1 MKVSIITPF
10 YHGRDYM
17 KGYQQMLEA
26 VERYTAAHPA
36 ADGTRDTVEVI
47 IVNDSPEVPVPL
59 SGINLGK
66 PYWRVITNVKNVGIH
81 ASRIVGLNAA
91 TGDYVI
97 FLDQDD
103 FLREDAVST
112 FLAAAAADA
121 AKDGTATSGK
131 VFISNAVFVS
141 HGQGNELYRTEA
153 GKKLVWDFD
162 TFCNIGTQIVSPG
175 QVMLNRLSIPDF
187 WKDHPLKNN
196 GADDYFLW
204 LLLLSAGAEHVYVDA
219 PLYIHRETESNLS
232 ADTRVTD
239 RSAFE
244 FLDLLSETD
253 FPPEKIARLRTML
266 TMKDLFRNGNLFVKL
281 GQAFRHP
288 YLMMKN
294 ITYKI
299 RTKTPYGFNR

>member
-196 GADDYFLW
+196 GAD
-204 LLLLSAGAEHVYVDA
+204 
-219 PLYIHRETESNLS
+219 

-294 ITYKI
+294 ISYKI